1 MLENQRFGFG
11 VGRPHMLGISSAA
24 SKNGLMG
31 GSWPHRG
38 TASLIARGGSHGSRS
53 TQQGLIYQYITGSQ
67 CLPRRW

>member
-11 VGRPHMLGISSAA
+11 VGRPHILGISNAA
-24 SKNGLMG
+24 SKNSSTG
-31 GSWPHRG
+31 GSWPNRG
-38 TASLIARGGSHGSRS
+38 MASLIARGGSHGPRR